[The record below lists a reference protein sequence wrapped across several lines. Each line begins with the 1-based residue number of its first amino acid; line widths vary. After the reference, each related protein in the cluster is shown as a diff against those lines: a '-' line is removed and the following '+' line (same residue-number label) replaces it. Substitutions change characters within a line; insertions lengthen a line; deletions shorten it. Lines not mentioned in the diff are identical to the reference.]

1 MQKKE
6 IKRKLNKMV
15 VNSTPNVLDDVL
27 AKCESENLLK
37 KRRLR

>member
-15 VNSTPNVLDDVL
+15 VNSTLNVSDDVL
-27 AKCESENLLK
+27 A
-37 KRRLR
+37 RW